1 MLTIDRPERRNALN
15 ADVIGA
21 LQEALHRARSDD
33 TIRAVVLTG
42 AGDEAF
48 CAGADLGA
56 DAFEFD
62 YATPTNAY
70 ADLLR
75 TARTLDVPLVAR
87 VNGACMAGGMGL
99 LAMCDLAIAAPHAI
113 FGLPEAKVGV
123 FPMQVLA
130 VLQAQVPQRF
140 LAQLCLTGDPI
151 DAARAREIGLVNEV
165 ADDLDGALER
175 LLSRLQSQLAHRAA
189 ARPVRDEGDALD
201 VVRGGDRV
209 RRRADRPAGDD
220 AGRARGHRRIQG
232 KEETAMDRQVKPR
245 VGQEMKMH
253 RNKVAFITGANK
265 GLGFEIARQL
275 GQQGV
280 TVVLGARDDAKAK
293 AAADKLKAE
302 GVDAHGVKLDVTN
315 ESDVEALPAFF
326 ESKFG
331 RLDILVNNAGV
342 ALDHGGVTRETFRQT
357 YETNLI
363 APYFIT
369 QALLPLLKASPAG
382 RIVNQSSAMGS
393 LTAMSDPNSFP
404 PEMAV
409 PAYCSS
415 KAALNMLTVTRR
427 EHLKART
434 SKQIQP
440 ILAG

>member
-1 MLTIDRPERRNALN
+1 MPCIAR
-15 ADVIGA
+15 
-21 LQEALHRARSDD
+21 RSDD

-42 AGDEAF
+42 AGNEAF

-56 DAFEFD
+56 DAFVFD

-75 TARTLDVPLVAR
+75 TARTLTVPLVAR

-130 VLQAQVPQRF
+130 VLQAQVPQRC

-232 KEETAMDRQVKPR
+232 KEETAMDRQVKPQAS
-245 VGQEMKMH
+245 GKEKKMH
-253 RNKVAFITGANK
+253 KNEVALITGANK

-293 AAADKLKAE
+293 AAADKLEAE
-302 GVDAHGVKLDVTN
+302 GVDAHAVKLDVTN
-315 ESDVEALPAFF
+315 ESDVEALAAFF

-342 ALDHGGVTRETFRQT
+342 RARSRWRYARDIPPDIRDERHC
-357 YETNLI
+357 
-363 APYFIT
+363 
-369 QALLPLLKASPAG
+369 ALLHHAGAAAAVEGQPGRAHCESVQHHGIDDRDERSEQLFAGNGPAG
-382 RIVNQSSAMGS
+382 LLLVESGA
-393 LTAMSDPNSFP
+393 
-404 PEMAV
+404 
-409 PAYCSS
+409 
-415 KAALNMLTVTRR
+415 
-427 EHLKART
+427 EHADRHNGANT
-434 SKQIQP
+434 
-440 ILAG
+440 